1 VLKEENHHPKTPK
14 NTHTRKNKLWTDQN
28 KKLIMGTSVHTW
40 LDCLDSSGE
49 KQESESF
56 DDEDL
61 NAYRIADSNSSI
73 NEIEHTRDRRSG
85 VWIC

>member
-1 VLKEENHHPKTPK
+1 MLKEENQHPKLPR
-14 NTHTRKNKLWTDQN
+14 THTQEKTSCGQIKT
-28 KKLIMGTSVHTW
+28 KKLIMGMSVHTW

-61 NAYRIADSNSSI
+61 NAYRIVDSNSSI

>member
-1 VLKEENHHPKTPK
+1 
-14 NTHTRKNKLWTDQN
+14 
-28 KKLIMGTSVHTW
+28 
-40 LDCLDSSGE
+40 LDSSGE

-61 NAYRIADSNSSI
+61 KAYRIADSNSSI
-73 NEIEHTRDRRSG
+73 NEIERTRDRRSG